1 MSFRNFTS
9 EYLNSDRS
17 SVREDLLG
25 GLHTNPEKIPEDVLM
40 LRLQHRM
47 AGFDGVF
54 GDNKDG
60 NGKGDAFRFAMEYAD
75 EYGALPIPPTIKEET
90 WR

>member
-54 GDNKDG
+54 GD
-60 NGKGDAFRFAMEYAD
+60 
-75 EYGALPIPPTIKEET
+75 
-90 WR
+90 